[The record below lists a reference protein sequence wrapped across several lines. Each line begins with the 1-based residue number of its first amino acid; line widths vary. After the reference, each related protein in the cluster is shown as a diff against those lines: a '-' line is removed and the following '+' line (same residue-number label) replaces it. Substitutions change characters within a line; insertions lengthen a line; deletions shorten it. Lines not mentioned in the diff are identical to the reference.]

1 MGAVLTKPGCAS
13 TARWGG
19 SGEQAGEEYV
29 RTRLDA
35 LVAATSYADHG
46 HIPTTPET
54 GVLLTVAEAAVRRR
68 PLAITYRDKND
79 RSTERGLEP
88 YGADAL
94 RGRWYATDWTRAAA
108 RCAPSGWTGSR
119 AVAQE
124 GRFSVPGGFD
134 PAAQVT
140 GALGDVVQAHG
151 LGAGPRQREG
161 GADADARIGRHH
173 RAAHW
178 RTGVGA
184 GAMARAA
191 ARLGDPDASLEP
203 GNRVSRDGPS
213 RIRGGIGQHAQ
224 LGGAPGSTA
233 RRIMQHRPAAD
244 GQDE

>member
-1 MGAVLTKPGCAS
+1 MSRPERSMRGPGSTPSWRPPRTQITATFRRPPRRECCSPSPRPLSGAGRSPS
-13 TARWGG
+13 PTATRTTGPPNGG
-19 SGEQAGEEYV
+19 SS
-29 RTRLDA
+29 RTAPTPSGD
-35 LVAATSYADHG
+35 G
-46 HIPTTPET
+46 GIPP
-54 GVLLTVAEAAVRRR
+54 
-68 PLAITYRDKND
+68 N
-79 RSTERGLEP
+79 
-88 YGADAL
+88 
-94 RGRWYATDWTRAAA
+94 WTRAAA

-134 PAAQVT
+134 PAAQVA
-140 GALGDVVQAHG
+140 GALGDVVQARG